1 MEIRKFTPQSQKSV
15 EFTKKDMMTQTT
27 GTILNPVKLND
38 KAVTILTD
46 RIKDEYTA
54 HYFYR
59 SAANWCKNVNY
70 KKAAAFFDAEADS
83 ELEHAKKLQEYM
95 DDWNVKP
102 SIPQTETNYN
112 FNSLVDI
119 INGAYKME
127 FSLLEMYNKSS
138 SDLFV
143 DDLTTFDFLKDFR
156 ELQKGAVI
164 EYSDLLN
171 ALLLVDSND
180 KFQLLYFE
188 QTYF

>member
-1 MEIRKFTPQSQKSV
+1 MEIRKFAQDKIGAQVQNKPQS
-15 EFTKKDMMTQTT
+15 T
-27 GTILNPVKLND
+27 GQVVTPIKLNE
-38 KAVTILTD
+38 KSISILTD

-70 KKAAAFFDAEADS
+70 KKATAFFDAEADS

-102 SIPQTETNYN
+102 GIPQTETNHEFGN
-112 FNSLVDI
+112 LVDI

-127 FSLLEMYNKSS
+127 YSLLEMYNKSS
-138 SDLFV
+138 SELFV
-143 DDLTTFDFLKDFR
+143 EDLTTFDFLKDFR
-156 ELQKGAVI
+156 ELQKEAVI

-171 ALLLVDSND
+171 ALILVDYND
-180 KFQLLYFE
+180 KFQVLYFE